1 MINPNPKTY
10 AVIAAAGSGQR
21 MGGVSK
27 PNILLLGKTLF
38 EYVIDAFEKSNVDGI
53 TVVCSEDNEES
64 LRALA
69 KNVKKPITFVRG
81 GKTRSASVFL
91 GIDASREADV
101 ICVHDCARP
110 FITPEII
117 NKTIEAAISFGASC
131 VCSPATDTLKQ
142 ENPDGSIST
151 LDRSKIFA
159 VQTPQCFQ
167 KLIYLRAFKRARGKI
182 DFADFTDETSLLEA
196 ARFKVEYITT
206 YENNMKLTSKSDVP
220 LAEAIMKSRGG
231 NL

>member
-1 MINPNPKTY
+1 MTNKSF

-38 EYVIDAFEKSNVDGI
+38 EYVVHAIVASVVDGI
-53 TVVCSEDNEES
+53 IVVCSEDNEDS

-69 KNVKKPITFVRG
+69 KNVKKPISFVRG
-81 GKTRSASVFL
+81 GKTRAESVFN
-91 GIDASREADV
+91 GISACAEDSEI

-110 FITPEII
+110 FITPETIDLSI
-117 NKTIEAAISFGASC
+117 KTAIDKGASC

-142 ENPDGSIST
+142 KNSDGSVST
-151 LDRSKIFA
+151 LDRSSIFA
-159 VQTPQCFQ
+159 VQTPQCF
-167 KLIYLRAFKRARGKI
+167 KKSLYLDARAATTSI
-182 DFADFTDETSLLEA
+182 DIFTDETSLLESA
-196 ARFKVEYITT
+196 GFKVEYITT

>member
-1 MINPNPKTY
+1 MSNPNPKTY

-53 TVVCSEDNEES
+53 TVVCSEDNEDS

-69 KNVKKPITFVRG
+69 KDVKKPITFVRG

-91 GIDASREADV
+91 GINASREADV

-117 NKTIEAAISFGASC
+117 NKTIETAISFGASC

-142 ENPDGSIST
+142 KNPDGSIST

-159 VQTPQCFQ
+159 VQTPQCFK
-167 KLIYLRAFKRARGKI
+167 KLLYFRACRKAKGNT
-182 DFADFTDETSLLEA
+182 DFTDETSFLEA
-196 ARFKVEYITT
+196 AGYKVEYITT

-220 LAEAIMKSRGG
+220 LAEAIMKSRGS